1 MPNTSPISLVN
12 FFIFNST
19 LGPREGEE
27 HKKILYYYPDD
38 DTLDTKKNNVGF
50 CEAIIKFTER
60 FTDEVCET
68 VHTQKHRI
76 IYRHAEKDF
85 WMIMKITIP
94 CTDEGKYHEERVHDI
109 IFNSILLQAYEHFR
123 LLTGTFYYILENSS
137 LQGLKQRLN
146 DFFSKYLLTVRLN
159 DCDILDVFN
168 GIHFL
173 PLDKNTF
180 LRIQCFTN
188 NVEATFPSIEYTIF
202 IYNKQLVWSSLERD
216 DNRNLFNYLI
226 NCLLPS
232 CDEKS
237 RKSTSS
243 QAGASKVSYTG
254 QFLTGPTD
262 LDVED
267 SVKIQVPLIHI
278 VNDTEIKPYHL
289 VIYSSMDAIFCML
302 MNGSYKLELNEFR
315 NIDSYLGTQLT
326 RLASDIQDQNLK
338 RPPMIEPQYKFI
350 YFNHMNLAEKTTVHS
365 DSAKNSK
372 NEITPELIN
381 IISDM
386 GYDFRHVCPV
396 DEGEIILKTVD
407 DCWVIGKK
415 SDQREFYVLIT
426 QKNANLIEVNE
437 EIKRLCYNHFSNI
450 FFLD

>member
-1 MPNTSPISLVN
+1 MSNTSPVSLVN

-27 HKKILYYYPDD
+27 HKKILYYYPDSD
-38 DTLDTKKNNVGF
+38 SLDIKKNNVGF
-50 CEAIIKFTER
+50 CEAIIQFTER
-60 FTDEVCET
+60 FTDETCET
-68 VHTQKHRI
+68 VHTQRHRI
-76 IYRHAEKDF
+76 VFLHAEKDF
-85 WMIMKITIP
+85 WIVLKITIP
-94 CTDEGKYHEERVHDI
+94 CTDDAKYHEDQVHDI
-109 IFNSILLQAYEHFR
+109 IYNSVLVQSYEQFK

-146 DFFSKYLLTVRLN
+146 DFFTKYLLTIRLD

-226 NCLLPS
+226 KNLLVS
-232 CDEKS
+232 YDENVLKNN
-237 RKSTSS
+237 SS
-243 QAGASKVSYTG
+243 QSKASKFYAMG

-262 LDVED
+262 LDAED
-267 SVKIQVPLIHI
+267 NVKIQVPFIHI
-278 VNDTEIKPYHL
+278 SNDNEIKPYHL
-289 VIYSSMDAIFCML
+289 VIYSSMDAVFCML
-302 MNGSYKLELNEFR
+302 MNASYKLELNEFR
-315 NIDSYLGTQLT
+315 NIDSYLGTQLS
-326 RLASDIQDQNLK
+326 RLASDIHDQNLK
-338 RPPMIEPQYKFI
+338 RPALIEPQYKFI

-365 DSAKNSK
+365 DSSKNNK
-372 NEITPELIN
+372 NEITSELLN
-381 IISDM
+381 LISDM

-437 EIKRLCYNHFSNI
+437 EIKRLCHNHFSNI